1 MLEHTS
7 VPNADVA
14 ARRYGQLGRD
24 WIAGTGI
31 GDHLADAVVADF
43 STLPPGAGMAMFRDA
58 VSQGI
63 DAVDRAPASLR
74 ALFAEVDTEP
84 NWLDHDRLDRAAG
97 HLVRHMASYGIVLGA
112 ASLTAGAMNRTAG
125 MPLVMTGRYTSQAA
139 IRSLKVGSWMETI
152 LTPGGLRRGGAG
164 FATTLRVRLI
174 HAFVRRHLRDSG
186 EWDAAAWG
194 APIPQSF
201 MAFTI
206 AEFGH
211 VALAAMHRLGVRYTD
226 DELDDIYHFWRYVGF
241 LNGVGPELN
250 PTNEADHI
258 RIEELYLLT
267 AADPDD
273 GDRDFVR
280 ALTHDYLAV
289 EIAELLPVGGDRA
302 HSLAVAVVN
311 GLTRAFL
318 GETGAAKLGV
328 PDTVFK
334 HLPTLLSPVVGTVNL
349 TLAALPGVTDL
360 RTRRALANHSRV
372 MAQQRKRYGMSHDL
386 VDAAP
391 DGSEHPAAV

>member
-1 MLEHTS
+1 M
-7 VPNADVA
+7 PKADIAV
-14 ARRYGQLGRD
+14 RRYGRLGQD
-24 WIAGTGI
+24 WVAGTGI
-31 GDHLADAVVADF
+31 GDQLADDVVADF
-43 STLPPGAGMAMFRDA
+43 SCLPPGQGMTMFRDA
-58 VSQGI
+58 IAHGI
-63 DAVDRAPASLR
+63 DAVDDAPASLR
-74 ALFAEVDTEP
+74 AFFAEVDAEP
-84 NWLDHDRLDRAAG
+84 DWLEHERLERAAG

-112 ASLTAGAMNRTAG
+112 ASLTAGAMNSTAG

-139 IRSLKVGSWMETI
+139 VRSLEVGSWMETI
-152 LTPGGLRRGGAG
+152 LTPGGLRRDGAG

-174 HAFVRRHLRDSG
+174 HAFVRRHLRDG
-186 EWDAAAWG
+186 EWDAESWG

-211 VALAAMHRLGVRYTD
+211 VALAAMHQLGVRYTA
-226 DELDDIYHFWRYVGF
+226 DELADIYHFWRYVGF

-250 PTNEADHI
+250 PTSEADHI
-258 RIEELYLLT
+258 RIEELYSLT
-267 AADPDD
+267 ATDPDD

-289 EIAELLPVGGDRA
+289 EIAELLPLGGDRR
-302 HSLAVAVVN
+302 HGLAVAVVN

-318 GETGAAKLGV
+318 GEADAAKLGV

-334 HLPTLLSPVVGTVNL
+334 HLPTLLSPVIGGINL
-349 TLAALPGVTDL
+349 ALAAIPGVTDL
-360 RTRRALANHSRV
+360 RTRRALANHGRV
-372 MAQQRKRYGMSHDL
+372 MAEQRKRYGIDHDL

-391 DGSEHPAAV
+391 DRGNHPAAV